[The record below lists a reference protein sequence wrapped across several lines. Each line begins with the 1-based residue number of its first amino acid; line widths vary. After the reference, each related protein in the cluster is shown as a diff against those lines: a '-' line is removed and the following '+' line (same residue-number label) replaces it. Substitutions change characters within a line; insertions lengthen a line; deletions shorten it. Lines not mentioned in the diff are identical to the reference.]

1 MKIHK
6 PKNTILQIHFALV
19 LVVCLN
25 GNGQDSTYNS
35 CNSTSNIW
43 QQINETS
50 WFENDGFPTM
60 MYVFYEDSVGRKK
73 CIYQMGGSGLLCI
86 ARSYVEFAI
95 VGSDTLFING
105 KYFIRM
111 DDILKADGAAWSL
124 YKDCA
129 EVHGAT
135 GIVSLEF
142 VKGEAFDIGD
152 LFSGLDK

>member
-1 MKIHK
+1 
-6 PKNTILQIHFALV
+6 
-19 LVVCLN
+19 
-25 GNGQDSTYNS
+25 
-35 CNSTSNIW
+35 
-43 QQINETS
+43 
-50 WFENDGFPTM
+50 
-60 MYVFYEDSVGRKK
+60 
-73 CIYQMGGSGLLCI
+73 MGGSGLLCI

-111 DDILKADGAAWSL
+111 DDILKADGVAWRL